1 MGYVAVRLDKQ
12 FDVSLKETFHK
23 FFRSFTNIISNN
35 IYSEKDNTIKL
46 LSPIIKNDK
55 TVILAAYKESCIT
68 ILNKS
73 GKFKF
78 NNIIR
83 KFNNFIKEGI
93 RLDKHIETIDITHSG
108 LKHFQDFLQRY
119 FTKSE
124 HCDLI
129 RAVSNQ
135 PGRLFATAKMHTF
148 PLSND
153 IAVENLN

>member
-73 GKFKF
+73 EKFKF
-78 NNIIR
+78 NNI
-83 KFNNFIKEGI
+83 IKEGI

-135 PGRLFATAKMHTF
+135 PGSLFATAKMHTF

>member
-35 IYSEKDNTIKL
+35 IYSEKDNTKKL

-73 GKFKF
+73 EKFKF
-78 NNIIR
+78 NNI
-83 KFNNFIKEGI
+83 IKEGI

-135 PGRLFATAKMHTF
+135 PGSLFATAKMHTF

>member
-35 IYSEKDNTIKL
+35 IYSEKDSTIKL

-73 GKFKF
+73 EKFKF
-78 NNIIR
+78 NNI
-83 KFNNFIKEGI
+83 IKEGI

-135 PGRLFATAKMHTF
+135 PGSLFATAKMHTF

>member
-35 IYSEKDNTIKL
+35 IYSEKDNTKKL

-78 NNIIR
+78 NNI
-83 KFNNFIKEGI
+83 IKEGI

-135 PGRLFATAKMHTF
+135 PGSLFATAKMHTF